1 MTRPSKRMPTGGGL
15 PDDSSNTPSD
25 MPLEPLTVRPPEAWR
40 LLGISPSYGWR
51 LVRAGRLRTIRI
63 SSAATLIE
71 LSELRDF
78 LKRNASASPELTEAT
93 E

>member
-1 MTRPSKRMPTGGGL
+1 MTRPSNRVSAGDAL
-15 PDDSSNTPSD
+15 PDNGSNKPSH
-25 MPLEPLTVRPPEAWR
+25 MQLEPLTVQPPEAWR
-40 LLGISPSYGWR
+40 MLDISPSYGWR
-51 LVRAGRLRTIRI
+51 QVRAGRLRTIRI

-78 LKRNASASPELTEAT
+78 LKRNASPSPELTEAT